1 MKELYMQEAIK
12 EAIKSLEFDDVPI
25 GCVIVKDDVIV
36 GRGYNTRNDQN
47 SSIGHAEINA
57 ITDANKT
64 LGNWVLEDCELYVTI
79 EPCQMCTGAI
89 IQSRIKKV
97 YFGANDK
104 KAGCVTSLYKMFDD
118 TRFNHQVLYEGNIL
132 EEECSV
138 LVKNFFKELRRRK

>member
-1 MKELYMQEAIK
+1 MKEFYMQEAIK
-12 EAIKSLEFDDVPI
+12 EAKKSLEFDDVPI

-57 ITDANKT
+57 ITAANKT